1 MDNYQDALEHLDTIS
16 LLHLRNSLGDTI
28 SRVSHTDE
36 PIIVTKNGK
45 PIAAVVSIDDAVL
58 VEKAKD
64 RYYNNLVDE
73 AQNEESTMMPFDELV
88 GAIEA
93 DDSADKTE

>member
-1 MDNYQDALEHLDTIS
+1 MDDYQEALEHLDTIS

-64 RYYNNLVDE
+64 RYYNDLVDE
-73 AQNEESTMMPFDELV
+73 AENEEADMMPFEDLIADV
-88 GAIEA
+88 EA
-93 DDSADKTE
+93 DETE

>member
-1 MDNYQDALEHLDTIS
+1 MNSQDALRHLDTIS

-36 PIIVTKNGK
+36 PMIITKNGK
-45 PIAAVVSIDDAVL
+45 PIAALVSIDDAVL
-58 VEKAKD
+58 VEEAKD
-64 RYYNNLVDE
+64 NYYNALVDE
-73 AQNEESTMMPFDELV
+73 AQNEESAIMPFDELV
-88 GAIEA
+88 AAIEA